1 MATVNSRHC
10 RACRDKLF
18 DRPEQAWSAT
28 FGPTG
33 DRLKAT
39 TDEGSLMRFIYAIAI
54 SAAAVVLGSS
64 VFAAAAR
71 ADIV

>member
-1 MATVNSRHC
+1 
-10 RACRDKLF
+10 
-18 DRPEQAWSAT
+18 
-28 FGPTG
+28 
-33 DRLKAT
+33 
-39 TDEGSLMRFIYAIAI
+39 MRFIYAIAI